1 MTLSLQVFTPEG
13 IIGVADCAYKLLED
27 IYRKYGDCTLA
38 VYDRNDVF
46 GCGYEGAQA
55 YEITTIKKLEW

>member
-13 IIGVADCAYKLLED
+13 IIGVADRAYSTLEQ
-27 IYRKYGDCTLA
+27 IYEHYGDCTLA

-46 GCGYEGAQA
+46 GVGYDGAQA
-55 YEITTIKKLEW
+55 YEITTISKLEW